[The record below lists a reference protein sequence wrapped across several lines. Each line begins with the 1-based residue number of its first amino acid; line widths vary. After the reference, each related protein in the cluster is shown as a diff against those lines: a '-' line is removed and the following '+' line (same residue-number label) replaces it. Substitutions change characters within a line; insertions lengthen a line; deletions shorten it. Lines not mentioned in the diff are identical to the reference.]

1 MPEGKIIK
9 ALSGFYY
16 VLDESEDSDKV
27 IQCRGRGIFRK
38 NKITP
43 LVGDYVVYQAENDK
57 EGYLMEIKERT
68 NELIRPPICNVDQAV
83 LVFSAVQPSF
93 STALL
98 DRFLVLVEANDI
110 QPIICITKMDLIE
123 DQDTEDT
130 IQAYAEDY
138 RNIGYDVYLTSSK
151 DQDSLADIIPH
162 FQDKTTVFAGQSGVG
177 KSSLL
182 NAISPELGLRTNE
195 ISEHLG
201 RGKHTTRH
209 VELIHTSGGLV
220 ADTPGFSS
228 LEFTDIEEEELGY
241 TFPDIREKSS
251 SCKFRGCLHLKEPKC
266 AVKQAVEDGELKQY
280 RYDHYV
286 EFMTEIKDRKPR
298 YQHND
303 KGCTIYSFR

>member
-1 MPEGKIIK
+1 MNNKEGKYAWGKIIK

-57 EGYLMEIKERT
+57 EGYLLEIKERT

-123 DQDTEDT
+123 DQDTQDA

-182 NAISPELGLRTNE
+182 NAISPDLGLKTNE

-241 TFPDIREKSS
+241 TFPEMREKA
-251 SCKFRGCLHLKEPKC
+251 LHANLE
-266 AVKQAVEDGELKQY
+266 AVY
-280 RYDHYV
+280 
-286 EFMTEIKDRKPR
+286 T
-298 YQHND
+298 
-303 KGCTIYSFR
+303 

>member
-16 VLDESEDSDKV
+16 VLDESEDSEKV

-57 EGYLMEIKERT
+57 EGYLLEIKERT

-123 DQDTEDT
+123 DQDTQDA

-182 NAISPELGLRTNE
+182 NAISPDLGLRTNE

-241 TFPDIREKSS
+241 TFPEMREKSS

-298 YQHND
+298 Y
-303 KGCTIYSFR
+303 

>member
-57 EGYLMEIKERT
+57 EGYLLEIKERT

-123 DQDTEDT
+123 DQDTQDA

-182 NAISPELGLRTNE
+182 NAISPELGLKTNE

-241 TFPDIREKSS
+241 TFPEIREKSS

-298 YQHND
+298 Y
-303 KGCTIYSFR
+303 

>member
-27 IQCRGRGIFRK
+27 VQCRGRGIFRK

-57 EGYLMEIKERT
+57 EGYLLEIKERT

-98 DRFLVLVEANDI
+98 DRFLVLVVANDI
-110 QPIICITKMDLIE
+110 QPIICVTKMDLIE
-123 DQDTEDT
+123 DQDTKDT

-151 DQDSLADIIPH
+151 DQDTLVDIIPH
-162 FQDKTTVFAGQSGVG
+162 FKDKTTVFAGQSGVG

-228 LEFTDIEEEELGY
+228 LEFKDIEEEELGY

-266 AVKQAVEDGELKQY
+266 AVKQAVEDGKLKQY

-298 YQHND
+298 Y
-303 KGCTIYSFR
+303 

>member
-57 EGYLMEIKERT
+57 EGYLLEIKERT

-123 DQDTEDT
+123 DQDTQDA

-182 NAISPELGLRTNE
+182 NAISPELGLKTNE

-266 AVKQAVEDGELKQY
+266 VVKQAVEDGELKQY

-298 YQHND
+298 Y
-303 KGCTIYSFR
+303 

>member
-123 DQDTEDT
+123 DQATEDT

-298 YQHND
+298 Y
-303 KGCTIYSFR
+303 

>member
-123 DQDTEDT
+123 DQDTEDR

-298 YQHND
+298 Y
-303 KGCTIYSFR
+303 

>member
-57 EGYLMEIKERT
+57 EGYLLEIKERT

-123 DQDTEDT
+123 DQDTQDA

-266 AVKQAVEDGELKQY
+266 AVKQAVEEGELKQY

-298 YQHND
+298 Y
-303 KGCTIYSFR
+303 

>member
-16 VLDESEDSDKV
+16 VLDESDGSNNEKV

-43 LVGDYVVYQAENDK
+43 LVGDYVVYQAENNK
-57 EGYLMEIKERT
+57 EGYLLEIKERT

-83 LVFSAVQPSF
+83 LVFSAMQPSF

-123 DQDTEDT
+123 DQHTQKL

-151 DQDSLADIIPH
+151 DQDSLTEIIPH
-162 FQDKTTVFAGQSGVG
+162 FRGKTTVFAGQSGVG

-228 LEFTDIEEEELGY
+228 LEFTDIEEGELGY
-241 TFPDIREKSS
+241 TFPDIREKSA

-266 AVKQAVEDGELKQY
+266 AVKQAVEEGELKQY

-286 EFMTEIKDRKPR
+286 EFITEIKDRKPR
-298 YQHND
+298 Y
-303 KGCTIYSFR
+303 

>member
-43 LVGDYVVYQAENDK
+43 LVGDFVVYQAENDK
-57 EGYLMEIKERT
+57 EGYLLEIKERT

-123 DQDTEDT
+123 DQDTQDA

-266 AVKQAVEDGELKQY
+266 AVKQAVEEGELKQY

-298 YQHND
+298 Y
-303 KGCTIYSFR
+303 

>member
-43 LVGDYVVYQAENDK
+43 LVGDYVVYQAENNK
-57 EGYLMEIKERT
+57 EGYLLEIKERT

-123 DQDTEDT
+123 DQDTQDA
-130 IQAYAEDY
+130 IQAYAQDY
-138 RNIGYDVYLTSSK
+138 RKIGYDVYLTSSK

-280 RYDHYV
+280 RYNHYV

-298 YQHND
+298 Y
-303 KGCTIYSFR
+303 

>member
-43 LVGDYVVYQAENDK
+43 LVGDFVVYQAENDK
-57 EGYLMEIKERT
+57 EGYLLEIKERT

-123 DQDTEDT
+123 DQDTQDA
-130 IQAYAEDY
+130 IKAYAEDY

-151 DQDSLADIIPH
+151 NQDSLADIIPH

-266 AVKQAVEDGELKQY
+266 AVKQAVEEGELKQY

-286 EFMTEIKDRKPR
+286 EFITEIKDRKPR
-298 YQHND
+298 Y
-303 KGCTIYSFR
+303 